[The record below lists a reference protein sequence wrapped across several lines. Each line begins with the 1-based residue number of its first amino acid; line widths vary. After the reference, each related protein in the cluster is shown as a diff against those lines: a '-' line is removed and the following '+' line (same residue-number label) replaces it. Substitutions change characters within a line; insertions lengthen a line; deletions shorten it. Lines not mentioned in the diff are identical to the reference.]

1 MPGGSGFGGW
11 ECNGFEYLTV
21 GLYPLEGPVFVE
33 DDLPSVVV
41 NAAVVNSA
49 EWDEVVEVGG
59 TTVLPKHDVV
69 DFAAGEFDVTHRALR
84 SSAILSTWSI
94 ND

>member
-1 MPGGSGFGGW
+1 M
-11 ECNGFEYLTV
+11 
-21 GLYPLEGPVFVE
+21 FVE

-69 DFAAGEFDVTHRALR
+69 DFAAGEFDVTHRARCVHDSEGVFLGVGHR
-84 SSAILSTWSI
+84 PTVPPYRQGTAHRHT
-94 ND
+94 